1 MSEVNWH
8 GKPYYSLDAYLKNR
22 YGHKC
27 YKVAL
32 NAHMTCPNRDGTL
45 DTRGC
50 VFCSKGG
57 SGEFAVDIDNSD
69 IKYNTGA
76 GCHTETLTG
85 GTALASLE
93 VQLQEGVGLIRRKLG
108 ANANDIL
115 PNTVHNVYEQFN
127 PLAGPCIIAYFQAYT
142 NTYAPVSYLRQI
154 FSLALSHPL
163 VCGIS
168 IATRP
173 DCLPPEVLALLD
185 ELRTEFPDKF
195 LWVEL
200 GLQTIHEKTARFIRR
215 GYELSCFEKAV
226 GELNRLD
233 LPVIVHV
240 ILGLPDETRLQM
252 LETVEYLNKV
262 GIFGVKLQLLHVL
275 ESTDLAETYRKG
287 TFSVLTKEAYLD
299 ILIDCLVHL
308 SPEIV
313 VHRVTGD
320 GPKRILIAP
329 QWSGNKRDVLN
340 SLHQL
345 MYKENARQGRLYLQK
360 MGTRCPTGS
369 KSQTAIN

>member
-57 SGEFAVDIDNSD
+57 SGEFAVDIGNNDVKCD
-69 IKYNTGA
+69 TKA
-76 GCHTETLTG
+76 GCHTETFTG

-93 VQLQEGVGLIRRKLG
+93 VQLQEGISLIRRKLSRSF
-108 ANANDIL
+108 AA
-115 PNTVHNVYEQFN
+115 
-127 PLAGPCIIAYFQAYT
+127 PCIIAYFQAYT

-173 DCLPPEVLALLD
+173 DCLPSEVLALLD
-185 ELRTEFPDKF
+185 ELRTDFPGKF
-195 LWVEL
+195 LWIEL
-200 GLQTIHEKTARFIRR
+200 GLQTIHEDTARFIRR

-226 GELNRLD
+226 GELKRLD
-233 LPVIVHV
+233 LPVIVHI
-240 ILGLPDETRLQM
+240 ILGLQGETRLKM
-252 LETVEYLNKV
+252 VETVEYLNKIGV
-262 GIFGVKLQLLHVL
+262 FGVKLQLLHVL
-275 ESTDLAETYRKG
+275 EGTDLAATYREG
-287 TFSVLTKEAYLD
+287 TFTVLTKEAYMD
-299 ILIDCLVHL
+299 ILIDCLEHL

-329 QWSGNKRDVLN
+329 RWSGNKRDVLN

-345 MYKENARQGRLYLQK
+345 MYKRNARQGKLFPQK
-360 MGTRCPTGS
+360 DGTETTR
-369 KSQTAIN
+369 

>member
-50 VFCSKGG
+50 VFCSNGG
-57 SGEFAVDIDNSD
+57 SGEFAVEIDRSD

-76 GCHTETLTG
+76 GCHIETLPS
-85 GTALASLE
+85 GTALTNLE
-93 VQLQEGVGLIRRKLG
+93 VQLQEGVSLIRRKLG
-108 ANANDIL
+108 ANVNNIL
-115 PNTVHNVYEQFN
+115 PNTVQDICEQSES
-127 PLAGPCIIAYFQAYT
+127 LATPCIIAYFQAYT
-142 NTYAPVSYLRQI
+142 NTYAPVSYLRQV

-185 ELRTEFPDKF
+185 ELNTEFPDKF

-200 GLQTIHEKTARFIRR
+200 GLQTIHEKTAQLIRR

-226 GELNRLD
+226 GELKRLD
-233 LPVIVHV
+233 LPVVVHV
-240 ILGLPDETRLQM
+240 ILGLPGETRSQM
-252 LETVEYLNKV
+252 LETVEYINKMGV
-262 GIFGVKLQLLHVL
+262 FGVKLQLLHVL
-275 ESTDLAETYRKG
+275 EGTDLAKAYHNG
-287 TFSVLTKEAYLD
+287 TFSVLTKDTYLD
-299 ILIDCLVHL
+299 ILIDCLEHL

-329 QWSGNKRDVLN
+329 QWSGNKKDVLN

-345 MYKENARQGRLYLQK
+345 MHKRNTRQGRLYPPKDRNKTQERK
-360 MGTRCPTGS
+360 
-369 KSQTAIN
+369 